1 MKGIKHGQ
9 GSEFMH
15 LSQEIY
21 KGSYKQDTRHGNG
34 LSVNTMN
41 GVIHR
46 GEYRE
51 GKMQGQGIVYC
62 PPGEIIEASFS
73 DGRINDGKAKIL
85 VIIIL

>member
-1 MKGIKHGQ
+1 
-9 GSEFMH
+9 
-15 LSQEIY
+15 
-21 KGSYKQDTRHGNG
+21 
-34 LSVNTMN
+34 MN